1 MLNLSMNT
9 NAETYIV
16 SSPDVR
22 FGKPHIS
29 GRRVTVADIVL
40 QYNRLGLS
48 PEEIAVD
55 YDLPLAAIHAA
66 LSYYYAHREQI
77 EQSISSNAEALANL
91 ARERPSVIE
100 EALRKL
106 ADA

>member
-1 MLNLSMNT
+1 MLDIYMNSSV
-9 NAETYIV
+9 ETYIV

-40 QYNRLGLS
+40 QYNRLGFS

-55 YDLPLAAIHAA
+55 YDLPLATIHSA
-66 LSYYYAHREQI
+66 LSYYYAHREEI

-100 EALRKL
+100 KTASELAEA
-106 ADA
+106 

>member
-1 MLNLSMNT
+1 MNS
-9 NAETYIV
+9 NVETYIV
-16 SSPDVR
+16 SSPEVR

-55 YDLPLAAIHAA
+55 YDLALAEVHAA
-66 LSYYYAHREQI
+66 LSYYYAHREEI
-77 EQSISSNAEALANL
+77 EQSIASNAAALEAL
-91 ARERPSVIE
+91 ARERPSVVE

-106 ADA
+106 ANA

>member
-1 MLNLSMNT
+1 MNS

-55 YDLPLAAIHAA
+55 YDLPLAAIHSA
-66 LSYYYAHREQI
+66 LSYYYAHREEI
-77 EQSISSNAEALANL
+77 EHSIASNAEALATL

-100 EALRKL
+100 ETLRKL